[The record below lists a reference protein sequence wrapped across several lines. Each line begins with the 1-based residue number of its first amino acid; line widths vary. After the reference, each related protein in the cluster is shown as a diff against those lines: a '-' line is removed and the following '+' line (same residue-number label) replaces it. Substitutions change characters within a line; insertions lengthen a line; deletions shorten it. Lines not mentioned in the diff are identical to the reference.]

1 MEMDSMISEACGVF
15 GVYCFNSKPAASYLY
30 WGLIAQN
37 HRGHHSYGFLT
48 FDGNLHMHHDLGL
61 IPPSR
66 APTTKLILRKLKG
79 NFGIGHVRYATSG
92 KDTPHW
98 LRRDAQPCVLKSG
111 KIRIAVAYNGN
122 LVNSKQLRK
131 DLQSKHGNLSS
142 SSDAELIGKKILLE
156 LKKGRDLTD
165 AVQTCMMDIEGA
177 FSVVGITGD
186 GELFF
191 FRDPLGIRP
200 LCYGVNEN
208 EEIIAASSESV
219 GLDINDLRFCGEVKP
234 GELFI
239 VSKDTI
245 QVEKICDAGRRAFCA
260 FEFAYFARP
269 DSILREG
276 CKPVYKIREEFG
288 RNLARENPDVKEKID
303 VIVSIPE
310 TADDAA
316 YGMHVETGIPW
327 ERSLRKHRYLTDR
340 AFISQEEERDL
351 IINKKLNII
360 NELSNK
366 RVGVVEDSIVRGD
379 TSKRIVKKIRRAGA
393 KKVYMYVTFPRIISP
408 CFYGIDMATFS
419 ELIGYRFDEGG
430 IARSIGADGVRY
442 QSMENFIRATGFKE
456 NELCLGCLTC
466 RYPTP
471 LAQKLA
477 DEMRAKLSL
486 GGKEIGRIYE
496 T

>member
-1 MEMDSMISEACGVF
+1 MEMSNTISEACGVF
-15 GVYCFNSKPAASYLY
+15 GVYCFNSKSAAPYLY

-48 FDGNLHMHHDLGL
+48 YNGNFHQYHDLGL
-61 IPPSR
+61 LPPSR
-66 APTTKLILRKLKG
+66 APVTKLILRKLKG
-79 NFGIGHVRYATSG
+79 NVGVGHVRYATAG
-92 KDTPHW
+92 KDTPYW
-98 LRRDAQPCVLKSG
+98 LRKDAQPCVLKSG
-111 KIRIAVAYNGN
+111 RTKIAIAYNGN

-131 DLQSKHGNLSS
+131 DLKSEFGNLSS
-142 SSDAELIGKKILLE
+142 SSDAELIGRKILFE
-156 LKKGRDLTD
+156 LRKKKDLVD
-165 AVQTCMMDIEGA
+165 AVQRCMTDIEGA
-177 FSVVGITGD
+177 FSVAGMTGE

-200 LCYGVNEN
+200 LCYGMNES
-208 EEIIAASSESV
+208 EEIIAVSSESV
-219 GLDINDLRFCGEVKP
+219 GLDINDFQFWGEVKP

-245 QVEKICDAGRRAFCA
+245 RVEKIFDVGKRAFCA

-288 RNLARENPDVKEKID
+288 RNLAKENPDIREKID

-316 YGMHVETGIPW
+316 YGMHAETGIRW

-340 AFISQEEERDL
+340 AFISREEERDM

-360 NELSNK
+360 NEIAGK

-379 TSKRIVKKIRRAGA
+379 TSRRIVKKIRRAGA
-393 KKVYMYVTFPRIISP
+393 KEVYMYVTFPRIISP

-419 ELIGYRFDEGG
+419 ELIGYKFDEEG
-430 IARSIGADGVRY
+430 IAKSIGADGVRY
-442 QSMENFIRATGFKE
+442 QSMENFIKATNFKE

-477 DEMRAKLSL
+477 DEVKAKLSR
-486 GGKEIGRIYE
+486 GEKETGRIYE
-496 T
+496 V